1 MKIKKILCAVDF
13 SEYSTKVTEHAN
25 SMAEALA
32 AEIDVLYVSP
42 SMGHYSGFDLSAASI
57 QSFENQISTGA
68 QGAMDNLLKTFKN
81 VKVNGHVQHGYPSEE
96 ILRFAKDHAI
106 DMIIM
111 GTRGRTGLDRIL
123 FGSVAEKVVKYA
135 KCPVLTINT

>member
-13 SEYSTKVTEHAN
+13 SEYSTKVAQYAKT
-25 SMAEALA
+25 MAEALGS
-32 AEIDVLYVSP
+32 EVDVLYISP

-68 QGAMDNLLKTFKN
+68 QGAMDSLLKEF
-81 VKVNGHVQHGYPSEE
+81 NGIQAKGHIQHGYPSEG
-96 ILRFAKDHAI
+96 ILRFAEDNEI

-111 GTRGRTGLDRIL
+111 GTRGRTGLDRML
-123 FGSVAEKVVKYA
+123 FGSVAEKVVKYS
-135 KCPVLTINT
+135 KCPVLTITA